1 MKEFDGLPPVD
12 QSVIQAQVKA
22 EYKWFGRERD
32 RTSSGLTLFEFDP
45 NTGRIEPANIIQSP
59 GAVLITG
66 GAGGKV
72 ISKETTG
79 SKKVNKKEG
88 CEYLWA
94 LNQESAEKKVLKAM
108 KRYQMFLKAKQHD
121 ANKA

>member
-59 GAVLITG
+59 PTVNLINMQE
-66 GAGGKV
+66 
-72 ISKETTG
+72 IPG

-121 ANKA
+121 ANKT